1 MRRLPDR
8 YTTVGRR
15 DFRAA
20 SERLLETEFKLVGSH
35 RVIRLIADAIQE
47 LHREFYPELRDQE
60 PGTILWATT
69 KAGEGAKVSWG
80 KRAEDYGIQLVR
92 LPLVTKAEIESR
104 MVAGP
109 GRDPK
114 DNRRK
119 EFHRDTA
126 TMVRLVKSAAQQG
139 GLLTGAEL
147 SVLMNRS
154 LMKIHEYIRTYERET
169 GDPLPLKGYVL
180 DMGSSPTHKGI
191 ICRKFE
197 EGMSPPDIAR
207 ATSHTQSAVDNYL
220 GTYERIKLLLRK
232 GLDVP
237 TICQVTGKAARTVA
251 EYLVLAEGFH
261 PNLVQ
266 DIHRD
271 WLASRKK
278 KSHSAYRPVEVLAT
292 MAARLEKPTSQ
303 GRQAKCAQGQP
314 SDGKKPADQ
323 DATQVSSAASAG
335 PRTSQKTSRQERR
348 SQKPQEPETHGG
360 PRSGDPQEA
369 RKKSRKNTPKSVKN
383 SVTGH
388 MP

>member
-1 MRRLPDR
+1 MRTLPDR
-8 YTTVGRR
+8 YKTVGRR
-15 DFRAA
+15 NFRAA
-20 SERLLETEFKLVGSH
+20 IERLLETEFKLVGSH
-35 RVIRLIADAIQE
+35 RVIRLIAEAIQE
-47 LHREFYPELRDQE
+47 LHREFYPELRDLE
-60 PGTILWATT
+60 PGTVLWATT

-80 KRAEDYGIQLVR
+80 KRAEDYGIQMVR

-104 MVAGP
+104 MMAGP

-126 TMVRLVKSAAQQG
+126 TAVRLVKSAAQQG

-191 ICRKFE
+191 ICRKYE
-197 EGMSPPDIAR
+197 EGLSPPDIAR
-207 ATSHTQSAVDNYL
+207 TTGHTQSAVDNYL

-232 GLDVP
+232 RFDVP

-251 EYLVLAEGFH
+251 EYLVIVQGFD
-261 PNLVQ
+261 PELLQNT
-266 DIHRD
+266 HRD
-271 WLASRKK
+271 WLAARRKK
-278 KSHSAYRPVEVLAT
+278 NHSAFRPAEVFAT
-292 MAARLEKPTSQ
+292 MVERHEKPVREGSRVR
-303 GRQAKCAQGQP
+303 GSRRASPRA
-314 SDGKKPADQ
+314 Q
-323 DATQVSSAASAG
+323 DAINARGGISEG
-335 PRTSQKTSRQERR
+335 PKTIGLDPPRKRR
-348 SQKPQEPETHGG
+348 SQKPQ
-360 PRSGDPQEA
+360 D
-369 RKKSRKNTPKSVKN
+369 RKTRCGTMPGYPLKTREKSKKNTPKGVKK